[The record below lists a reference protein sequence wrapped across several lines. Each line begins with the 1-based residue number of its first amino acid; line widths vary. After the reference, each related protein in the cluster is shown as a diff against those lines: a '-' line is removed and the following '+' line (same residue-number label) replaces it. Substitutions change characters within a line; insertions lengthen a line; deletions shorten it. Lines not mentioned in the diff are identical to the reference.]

1 MNRDQ
6 VIRALKAHEPELRA
20 AGVVSVSLFGSVA
33 RGENPTHDVDVV
45 VRLGDNFSERGLDYI
60 SRLDDLEQ
68 RLSGILCCK
77 VDVVEEPVRK
87 QRFQRE
93 IDRDRALAF

>member
-1 MNRDQ
+1 MEREQ
-6 VIRALKAHEPELRA
+6 AIAVLRAHEQEFRA

-33 RGENPTHDVDVV
+33 RGESSTHDVDVV
-45 VRLGDNFSERGLDYI
+45 VRLGDSFSERGLDYI
-60 SRLDDLEQ
+60 SRLDELEQ
-68 RLSGILCCK
+68 RLSRILGCK

-93 IDRDRALAF
+93 IDRNRALAF

>member
-1 MNRDQ
+1 
-6 VIRALKAHEPELRA
+6 
-20 AGVVSVSLFGSVA
+20 
-33 RGENPTHDVDVV
+33 

-60 SRLDDLEQ
+60 GRLDDIEE
-68 RLSGILCCK
+68 RLSGILGCK

-93 IDRDRALAF
+93 IDRDRAVAY